1 MGQIHG
7 PTMGSPAAIVDESG
21 RLYVNSLIN
30 NSAVN
35 DSGLVVMT
43 HNHFRNIQ
51 GEQFQ
56 AGSYIQNMPL
66 DTSGAI
72 FLCNGSVDLHFAF
85 DARTDG
91 NAIFNFYE
99 NTHVD
104 DSGTSLP
111 IYNTNRHAENEGHT
125 INAKAW
131 IDPTVNSVGTLIHSA
146 MFLGGSG
153 TSTKFASATVST
165 APQDADWILE
175 AGSCYYFEFI
185 NICGRDMNADF
196 NLVMHEHVH

>member
-1 MGQIHG
+1 MSQIHG
-7 PTMGSPAAIVDESG
+7 ENMGSPAAIVDEGG
-21 RLYVNSLIN
+21 RLYVNSSIN
-30 NSAVN
+30 NTSIT

-43 HNHFRNIQ
+43 HSHHRNIQ

-104 DSGTSLP
+104 DSGTALP
-111 IYNTNRHAENEGHT
+111 IYNTNRHEANEGHT

-131 IDPTVNSVGTLIHSA
+131 IDPTVNSDGLLIHSA

-153 TSTKFASATVST
+153 VSTKFASAIVST
-165 APQDADWILE
+165 APQNADWILE
-175 AGSCYYFEFI
+175 AGSCYLFEFI
-185 NICGRDMNADF
+185 NICGRPMNADF
-196 NLVMHEHVH
+196 NLVMHEHGH